1 MGRFMSSPARRV
13 DWDEDGRPCQARWQS
28 LAGLPPPDVLQQEII
43 DHLEGAH
50 PGIKDRLL
58 DAKGI
63 RRFVNLY
70 LNEDDVRFLDGLNT
84 PVKDTASTGNRASP
98 PPPA

>member
-1 MGRFMSSPARRV
+1 MAITVLVPTQLRT
-13 DWDEDGRPCQARWQS
+13 
-28 LAGLPPPDVLQQEII
+28 LTAGKEEVSGTGSTVGEII

-84 PVKDTASTGNRASP
+84 PVKDTDTLTIV
-98 PPPA
+98 PAIAGG

>member
-1 MGRFMSSPARRV
+1 MAITVRV
-13 DWDEDGRPCQARWQS
+13 PTQLRT
-28 LAGLPPPDVLQQEII
+28 LTAGKEEVSGAGATVGELI

-84 PVKDTASTGNRASP
+84 PVKDTDTLTIV
-98 PPPA
+98 PAIAGG

>member
-1 MGRFMSSPARRV
+1 MAITVRV
-13 DWDEDGRPCQARWQS
+13 PTQLRT
-28 LAGLPPPDVLQQEII
+28 LTAGKEEVSGTGSTVGELI
-43 DHLEGAH
+43 DQLEGAH

-70 LNEDDVRFLDGLNT
+70 LNEDDVRFLEGLAT
-84 PVKDTASTGNRASP
+84 PLKDNDTLTIV
-98 PPPA
+98 PAIAGG

>member
-1 MGRFMSSPARRV
+1 MAITVRV
-13 DWDEDGRPCQARWQS
+13 PTQLRTLTGGKEEVSGTGATVGE
-28 LAGLPPPDVLQQEII
+28 LI
-43 DHLEGAH
+43 DQLEGAH
-50 PGIKDRLL
+50 PGLKDRLL

-84 PVKDTASTGNRASP
+84 RIKDTDTLTIV
-98 PPPA
+98 PAIAGG